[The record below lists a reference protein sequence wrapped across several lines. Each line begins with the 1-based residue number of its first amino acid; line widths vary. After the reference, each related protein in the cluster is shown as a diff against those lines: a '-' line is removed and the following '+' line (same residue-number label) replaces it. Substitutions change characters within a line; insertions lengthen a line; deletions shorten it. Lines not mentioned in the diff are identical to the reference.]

1 MPRHAHNSRALCLLL
16 AALALPVAAVAQIAG
31 QPGAFSRLGFGARG
45 MGMGNAMSAVRHG
58 DVVSYYNP
66 ALLPWMESR
75 HGTAA
80 IGILS
85 LDRRLNFL
93 GASFPL
99 PPNAGVSVGLIN
111 AGVSGI
117 DGRDSDGEPTGEL
130 TTSENEAYLGFG
142 IRFKPGFSLGV
153 NLKLLY
159 YQLYEDI
166 SSTTIGFD
174 IGGAYPVTQDITVA
188 VTVKD
193 LNSKYSW
200 DTSDLYGQNGQT
212 STDRFPLLYA
222 AGVAYALP
230 DSLGLVAAE
239 IEASNASSLIM
250 RAGAEVNLVPELTL
264 RAGIDRIDLRDEG
277 NGVKPTFGLT
287 ARKAMGTW
295 TPALTY
301 AFVIEPFAPNGMHVI
316 SIAILF

>member
-1 MPRHAHNSRALCLLL
+1 MRAAWLL
-16 AALALPVAAVAQIAG
+16 AAMVVPVAAGAQIAG

-45 MGMGNAMSAVRHG
+45 MGMGNAMAAVRQG

-66 ALLPWMESR
+66 ALLPWMDTR

-85 LDRRLNFL
+85 LDRRLNYL

-99 PPNAGVSVGLIN
+99 PPAAGVSVGLIN

-130 TTSENEAYLGFG
+130 STSENEAYLGFG
-142 IRFKPGFSLGV
+142 IKFKPGFSLGV

-159 YQLYEDI
+159 YQLYENI
-166 SSTTIGFD
+166 SSTTFGFD
-174 IGGAYPVTQDITVA
+174 IGGAYPVTQDVTVA
-188 VTVKD
+188 VTVRD

-212 STDRFPLLYA
+212 NTDRFPLLYTGA
-222 AGVAYALP
+222 VAYALP

-239 IEASNASSLIM
+239 FEASNASSMIM
-250 RAGAEVNLVPELTL
+250 RMGAEVNLVPELTL
-264 RAGIDRIDLRDEG
+264 RAGVDRIDLKDEG

-287 ARKAMGTW
+287 ARKSLGSW
-295 TPALTY
+295 TPAITY
-301 AFVIEPFAPNGMHVI
+301 AFVIEPFAPAGMHVI
-316 SIAILF
+316 SLAILF

>member
-1 MPRHAHNSRALCLLL
+1 MSRIAHYVRAAWLL
-16 AALALPVAAVAQIAG
+16 AAMVMPVAAGAQIAG

-45 MGMGNAMSAVRHG
+45 MGMGNAMAAVRQG
-58 DVVSYYNP
+58 DVASYYNP
-66 ALLPWMESR
+66 ALLPWMETR

-80 IGILS
+80 VGILS
-85 LDRRLNFL
+85 LDRRLNYL

-99 PPNAGVSVGLIN
+99 PPAAGVSVGLIN

-130 TTSENEAYLGFG
+130 STSENEAYLGFG
-142 IRFKPGFSLGV
+142 IKFKPGFSLGV

-159 YQLYEDI
+159 YKLYENI
-166 SSTTIGFD
+166 SSTTFGFD
-174 IGGAYPVTQDITVA
+174 IGGAYPVTQDVTVA

-212 STDRFPLLYA
+212 NTDRFPLLYTGA
-222 AGVAYALP
+222 VAYALP

-239 IEASNASSLIM
+239 FEASNASSMIM
-250 RAGAEVNLVPELTL
+250 RAGAEVNLVPELTV
-264 RAGIDRIDLRDEG
+264 RAGVDRIDLKDEG

-287 ARKAMGTW
+287 ARTSLGTW
-295 TPALTY
+295 TPAITY

-316 SIAILF
+316 SLAILF

>member
-1 MPRHAHNSRALCLLL
+1 MRAAWLL
-16 AALALPVAAVAQIAG
+16 AAMLVPVAAGAQIAG

-45 MGMGNAMSAVRHG
+45 MGMGNAMAAVRQG

-66 ALLPWMESR
+66 ALLPWMDTR

-85 LDRRLNFL
+85 LDRRLNYL

-99 PPNAGVSVGLIN
+99 PPAAGVSVGLIN

-130 TTSENEAYLGFG
+130 STSENEAYLGFG
-142 IRFKPGFSLGV
+142 IKFKPGFSLGV

-159 YQLYEDI
+159 YAMYENI
-166 SSTTIGFD
+166 SSTTFGFD
-174 IGGAYPVTQDITVA
+174 IGGAYPVTQDVTVA
-188 VTVKD
+188 VTVRD

-212 STDRFPLLYA
+212 NTDRFPLLYTGA
-222 AGVAYALP
+222 VAYALP

-239 IEASNASSLIM
+239 FEASNASSMIM
-250 RAGAEVNLVPELTL
+250 RLGAEVTLVPELTV
-264 RAGIDRIDLRDEG
+264 RAGVDRIDLKDEG

-287 ARKAMGTW
+287 ARKALGSW
-295 TPALTY
+295 TPAITY
-301 AFVIEPFAPNGMHVI
+301 AFVIEPFAPAGMHVI
-316 SIAILF
+316 SLAILF

>member
-1 MPRHAHNSRALCLLL
+1 MRTVWLL
-16 AALALPVAAVAQIAG
+16 AAMVVPVAAGAQIAG

-45 MGMGNAMSAVRHG
+45 MGMGNAMAAVRQG

-66 ALLPWMESR
+66 ALLPWMDTR

-85 LDRRLNFL
+85 LDRRLNYL

-99 PPNAGVSVGLIN
+99 PPAAGVSVGLIN

-130 TTSENEAYLGFG
+130 STSENEAYLGFG
-142 IRFKPGFSLGV
+142 IKFKPGFSLGV

-159 YQLYEDI
+159 YKLYENI
-166 SSTTIGFD
+166 SSTTFGFD
-174 IGGAYPVTQDITVA
+174 IGGAYPVTQDVTVA
-188 VTVKD
+188 VTVRD

-212 STDRFPLLYA
+212 NTDRFPLLYTGA
-222 AGVAYALP
+222 VAYALP

-239 IEASNASSLIM
+239 LEASSASSMIM
-250 RAGAEVNLVPELTL
+250 RLGAEVALVPELTV
-264 RAGIDRIDLRDEG
+264 RAGVDRIDLKDEG

-287 ARKAMGTW
+287 ARRSLGSW
-295 TPALTY
+295 TPSITY
-301 AFVIEPFAPNGMHVI
+301 AFVIEPFAPAGMHVI
-316 SIAILF
+316 SLAILF

>member
-1 MPRHAHNSRALCLLL
+1 MSRIAQYVRAAWLLV
-16 AALALPVAAVAQIAG
+16 AMVMPVAAGAQIAG

-45 MGMGNAMSAVRHG
+45 MGMGNAMAAVRQG
-58 DVVSYYNP
+58 DVASYYNP
-66 ALLPWMESR
+66 ALLPWMETR

-85 LDRRLNFL
+85 LDRRLNYL

-99 PPNAGVSVGLIN
+99 PPAAGVSVGLIN

-130 TTSENEAYLGFG
+130 STSENEAYLGFG
-142 IRFKPGFSLGV
+142 IKFKPGFSLGV

-159 YQLYEDI
+159 YKLYENI
-166 SSTTIGFD
+166 SSTTFGFD
-174 IGGAYPVTQDITVA
+174 IGGAYPVTQDVTVA

-212 STDRFPLLYA
+212 NTDRFPLLYTGA
-222 AGVAYALP
+222 VAYALP

-239 IEASNASSLIM
+239 FEASNASSMIM
-250 RAGAEVNLVPELTL
+250 RAGAEVNLVPELTV
-264 RAGIDRIDLRDEG
+264 RAGVDRIDLKDEG

-287 ARKAMGTW
+287 ARTSLGSW
-295 TPALTY
+295 TPAITY

-316 SIAILF
+316 SLAILF

>member
-1 MPRHAHNSRALCLLL
+1 MRAAWLL
-16 AALALPVAAVAQIAG
+16 AAMLVPVAAGAQIAG

-45 MGMGNAMSAVRHG
+45 MGMGNAMAAVRQG

-66 ALLPWMESR
+66 ALLPWMDTR

-85 LDRRLNFL
+85 LDRRLNYL

-99 PPNAGVSVGLIN
+99 PPAAGVSVGLIN

-130 TTSENEAYLGFG
+130 STSENEAYLGFG
-142 IRFKPGFSLGV
+142 IKFKPGFSLGV

-159 YQLYEDI
+159 YQLYENI
-166 SSTTIGFD
+166 SSTTFGFD
-174 IGGAYPVTQDITVA
+174 IGGAYPVTQDVTVA
-188 VTVKD
+188 VTVRD

-212 STDRFPLLYA
+212 NTDRFPLLYTGA
-222 AGVAYALP
+222 VAYALP

-239 IEASNASSLIM
+239 FEASNASSMIM
-250 RAGAEVNLVPELTL
+250 RLGAEVTLVPELTV
-264 RAGIDRIDLRDEG
+264 RAGVDRIDLKDEG

-287 ARKAMGTW
+287 ARRSLGSW
-295 TPALTY
+295 TPAITY
-301 AFVIEPFAPNGMHVI
+301 AFVIEPFAPAGMHVI
-316 SIAILF
+316 SLAILF

>member
-1 MPRHAHNSRALCLLL
+1 MRAAWLL
-16 AALALPVAAVAQIAG
+16 AAMLVPVAAGAQIAG

-45 MGMGNAMSAVRHG
+45 MGMGNAMAAVRQG

-66 ALLPWMESR
+66 ALLPWMDTR

-85 LDRRLNFL
+85 LDRRLNYL

-99 PPNAGVSVGLIN
+99 PPAAGVSVGLIN

-130 TTSENEAYLGFG
+130 STSENEAYLGFG
-142 IRFKPGFSLGV
+142 IKFKPGFSLGV

-159 YQLYEDI
+159 YQLYENI
-166 SSTTIGFD
+166 SSTTFGFD
-174 IGGAYPVTQDITVA
+174 IGGAYPVTQDLTVA
-188 VTVKD
+188 LTVRD

-212 STDRFPLLYA
+212 NTDRFPLLYTGA
-222 AGVAYALP
+222 VAWALP

-239 IEASNASSLIM
+239 FEASNASSMIM
-250 RAGAEVNLVPELTL
+250 RLGAEVTLVPELTV
-264 RAGIDRIDLRDEG
+264 RAGVDRIDLKDEG

-287 ARKAMGTW
+287 ARRSLGSW
-295 TPALTY
+295 TPAITY
-301 AFVIEPFAPNGMHVI
+301 AFVIEPFAPAGMHVI
-316 SIAILF
+316 SLAILF

>member
-1 MPRHAHNSRALCLLL
+1 MNRIAQYVRAAWLL
-16 AALALPVAAVAQIAG
+16 AAMVMPVAAGAQIAG

-45 MGMGNAMSAVRHG
+45 MGMGNAMAAVRQG

-66 ALLPWMESR
+66 ALLPWMETR

-85 LDRRLNFL
+85 LDRRLNYL

-99 PPNAGVSVGLIN
+99 PPAAGVSVGLIN

-130 TTSENEAYLGFG
+130 STSENEAYLGFG
-142 IRFKPGFSLGV
+142 IKFKPGFSLGV

-159 YQLYEDI
+159 YKLYENI
-166 SSTTIGFD
+166 SSTTFGFD
-174 IGGAYPVTQDITVA
+174 IGGAYPVTQDVTVA

-212 STDRFPLLYA
+212 NTDRFPLLYSGA
-222 AGVAYALP
+222 VAYALP

-239 IEASNASSLIM
+239 FEASNASSMIM
-250 RAGAEVNLVPELTL
+250 RAGAEINLVPELTV
-264 RAGIDRIDLRDEG
+264 RAGVDRIDLKDEG

-287 ARKAMGTW
+287 ARKSLGSW
-295 TPALTY
+295 TPAITY
-301 AFVIEPFAPNGMHVI
+301 AFVIEPFAPTGMHVI
-316 SIAILF
+316 SLAILF

>member
-1 MPRHAHNSRALCLLL
+1 MRAAWLL
-16 AALALPVAAVAQIAG
+16 AAMLVPVAAGAQIAG

-45 MGMGNAMSAVRHG
+45 MGMGNAMAAVRQG

-66 ALLPWMESR
+66 ALLPWMDTR

-85 LDRRLNFL
+85 LDRRLNYL

-99 PPNAGVSVGLIN
+99 PPAAGVSVGLIN

-130 TTSENEAYLGFG
+130 STSENEAYLGFG
-142 IRFKPGFSLGV
+142 IKFKPGFSLGV

-159 YQLYEDI
+159 YQLYENI
-166 SSTTIGFD
+166 SSTTFGFD
-174 IGGAYPVTQDITVA
+174 IGGAYPVTQDVTVA
-188 VTVKD
+188 VTVRD

-212 STDRFPLLYA
+212 NTDRFPLLYTGA
-222 AGVAYALP
+222 VAYALP

-239 IEASNASSLIM
+239 FEASNASSMIM
-250 RAGAEVNLVPELTL
+250 RLGAEITLVPELTV
-264 RAGIDRIDLRDEG
+264 RAGVDRIDLKDEG

-287 ARKAMGTW
+287 ARRSLGSW
-295 TPALTY
+295 TPAITY
-301 AFVIEPFAPNGMHVI
+301 AFVIEPFAPAGMHVI
-316 SIAILF
+316 SLAILF

>member
-1 MPRHAHNSRALCLLL
+1 MNRIARYVRAAWLL
-16 AALALPVAAVAQIAG
+16 AAMVMPVAAGAQIAG

-45 MGMGNAMSAVRHG
+45 MGMGNAMAAVRQG
-58 DVVSYYNP
+58 DVAGYYNP
-66 ALLPWMESR
+66 ALLPWMETR

-85 LDRRLNFL
+85 LDRRLNYL

-99 PPNAGVSVGLIN
+99 PPAAGVSVGLIN

-130 TTSENEAYLGFG
+130 STSENEAYLGFG
-142 IRFKPGFSLGV
+142 IKFKPGFSLGV

-159 YQLYEDI
+159 YKLYENI
-166 SSTTIGFD
+166 SSTTFGFD
-174 IGGAYPVTQDITVA
+174 IGGAYPVTQDVTVA

-212 STDRFPLLYA
+212 NTDRFPLLYTGA
-222 AGVAYALP
+222 VAYALP

-239 IEASNASSLIM
+239 FEASNASSMIM
-250 RAGAEVNLVPELTL
+250 RVGAEVNLVPELTV
-264 RAGIDRIDLRDEG
+264 RAGVDRIDLKDEG

-287 ARKAMGTW
+287 ARKSLGSW
-295 TPALTY
+295 TPAITY
-301 AFVIEPFAPNGMHVI
+301 AYVIEPFAPAGMHVI
-316 SIAILF
+316 SLAILF

>member
-1 MPRHAHNSRALCLLL
+1 MVRSVHIRRALLFL
-16 AALALPVAAVAQIAG
+16 ATVVLPMAAVAQIAG
-31 QPGAFSRLGFGARG
+31 HPGAFSRLGFGARG

-66 ALLPWMESR
+66 ALLPWMETR

-80 IGILS
+80 IGFLS

-99 PPNAGVSVGLIN
+99 PPSAGVSVGLIN

-130 TTSENEAYLGFG
+130 STSENAAFLGFG

-159 YQLYEDI
+159 YNLYEDI
-166 SSTTIGFD
+166 SSTTFGFD
-174 IGGAYPVTQDITVA
+174 IGGAFPVTQSVTVA
-188 VTVKD
+188 VTVRD

-200 DTSDLYGQNGQT
+200 DTSDLYGQSGQS
-212 STDRFPLLYA
+212 STDRFPMLYTGA
-222 AGVAYALP
+222 VAYDLP
-230 DSLGLVAAE
+230 DSLGLVTAE
-239 IEASNASSLIM
+239 IEGSNASSLIM
-250 RAGAEVNLVPELTL
+250 RAGAEIALVPELTV
-264 RAGIDRIDLRDEG
+264 RAGVDRIDLKDEG

-287 ARKAMGTW
+287 ARKAFGSW
-295 TPALTY
+295 TPAVTY

-316 SIAILF
+316 SLAILF